1 MTEDKHESGRPTV
14 KGLSL
19 DGNNKPWV
27 LWNTFRQLILKMRLF
42 DIFFSCPPGESCRRG
57 SEW

>member
-19 DGNNKPWV
+19 DGNNRPWV

-42 DIFFSCPPGESCRRG
+42 DIFFFMSSWGKLP
-57 SEW
+57 